1 MDISDMKPKA
11 EAVAM
16 LLKTI
21 SHPERLMV
29 LCQLMEGEVGVSQ
42 LQENSSLSQSA
53 FSQHLLVLKKHDLV
67 ATRKAAQQ
75 VFYSLKEPKIAS
87 LIMHLHATFCAED
100 E

>member
-11 EAVAM
+11 EAVAA

-29 LCQLMEGEVGVSQ
+29 LCQLIEGEVGVSQ
-42 LQENSSLSQSA
+42 LQQNSSLSQSA

-67 ATRKAAQQ
+67 ATRKSAQQ
-75 VFYSLKEPKIAS
+75 VFYSLKEPKIAG
-87 LIMHLHATFCAED
+87 LIMHLHDSFCS
-100 E
+100 